1 LTIIRWILLVP
12 GAILAW
18 YVALF
23 LGIVALDI
31 RDSLCPSEY
40 MVSGM
45 CTGLFGKI
53 TFDTLMVFFSGI
65 SALLVVIAS
74 TLIAPT
80 NKGIV
85 AITAFV
91 VGSVVASVFLFGSDF
106 ELWKEFVSAITVG
119 GATCYFIVRKQPIRR
134 RVE

>member
-1 LTIIRWILLVP
+1 MP

-23 LGIVALDI
+23 LGIIAVDI

-45 CTGLFGKI
+45 CTGIFGKI
-53 TFDTLMVFFSGI
+53 TISALVVFFSGL

-74 TLIAPT
+74 ALIAPT
-80 NKGIV
+80 NKGVV
-85 AITAFV
+85 AITALV
-91 VGSVVASVFLFGSDF
+91 VGSVVASVFLFESDF
-106 ELWKEFVSAITVG
+106 EFWKEFVSAIIVG
-119 GATCYFIVRKQPIRR
+119 GATCYFVVRKQPIR
-134 RVE
+134 